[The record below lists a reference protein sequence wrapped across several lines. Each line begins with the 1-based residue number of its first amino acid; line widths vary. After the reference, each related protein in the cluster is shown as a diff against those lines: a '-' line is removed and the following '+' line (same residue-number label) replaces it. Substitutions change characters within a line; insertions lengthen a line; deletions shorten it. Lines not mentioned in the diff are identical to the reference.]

1 MLNISMLKE
10 DQFDCESRIEVYRE
24 VIRDVYAVSKLYKRK
39 SKKSRNNAI
48 QAPTNKMKKKKEVIV
63 LNRQMDGYASDSSSV
78 F

>member
-1 MLNISMLKE
+1 MLKE
-10 DQFDCESRIEVYRE
+10 EQFDSDSRVDIYRE
-24 VIRDVYAVSKLYKRK
+24 VIREVYAVSKLYKRK

-63 LNRQMDGYASDSSSV
+63 LNRQIDGYASDSSSV